1 MIGLCH
7 VCLTSGVPLF
17 ITKHKTHCVNCK
29 DRDVRSQKEEEKKEE
44 IKLQFEDLPQE
55 SLEKRIKTITQIVDE
70 LQEIAFVKWM
80 KNERISEPLIDRLE
94 EG

>member
-17 ITKHKTHCVNCK
+17 ITKRKIHCVNCK

-44 IKLQFEDLPQE
+44 IKLQFEDLPQAT
-55 SLEKRIKTITQIVDE
+55 LEDRIKHITNVVED
-70 LQEIAFVKWM
+70 LDEIAFVKWM
-80 KNERISEPLIDRLE
+80 KNERISEPLIDRLD